1 MSRQQLPSGAL
12 QATDE
17 CLKDFDSDA
26 EIFTAHIF
34 HVTVI
39 MFYDGGRSAGFDG
52 GDAWF
57 AEDVANLARM
67 VLGYIRTLSMVT
79 SLQTSTHLSKRHKST
94 CSQSL
99 V

>member
-79 SLQTSTHLSKRHKST
+79 SLQTSTHLSKRHKSPR
-94 CSQSL
+94 SQSL

>member
-17 CLKDFDSDA
+17 CLKDFDRDP
-26 EIFTAHIF
+26 EIFTDHIF
-34 HVTVI
+34 HVTVV
-39 MFYDGGRSAGFDG
+39 MVYDGGRSAGFVG
-52 GDAWF
+52 GGAWL
-57 AEDVANLARM
+57 AEDVANLAQI

-79 SLQTSTHLSKRHKST
+79 SLQTSTHLSIRHKST

>member
-1 MSRQQLPSGAL
+1 VSRQQLPSGAL

-79 SLQTSTHLSKRHKST
+79 SLQTSTHLSKRHKSPR
-94 CSQSL
+94 SQSL